1 MSTKPHPL
9 QTTLAPFISR
19 WREDEHA
26 RAALLARERERAS
39 QILTHLARLCM
50 EPPAFDT
57 HDLEALLV
65 NLDAARL
72 IYRQIIE
79 ANDIEVVVPL
89 LLDLLEGDGPAHERV
104 HRVASGL
111 RYAGPTVLNE
121 LLGWWH
127 VDKLAPPTRAVRHL
141 LASLHAYAAIEQKHL
156 FRYVHALADAYAQ
169 AIGERLAP
177 DMPLGAEVVAFCT
190 WLLPR
195 LRTTPPPTDEPSHA
209 PLHAIREFGAPYTIT
224 PTALPDAPLTPPAP
238 ATLSEGEAH
247 IRTLLVLP
255 PDTIRRAVAHLLAGR
270 HLILT
275 GAPGTGKSH
284 LALLLAE
291 LFGYY
296 PMLVTATAE
305 WSTFDVVG
313 GLLPTTDAE
322 GRMRPEV
329 RPGYVYEALRQNWL
343 LDEYDALV
351 YDADGR
357 PLRRSVVIEGREWRG
372 VWLVIDELN
381 RADIDKAF
389 GDLFTALE
397 TGRLRVPAL
406 GAERSQLV
414 PIPRDFRILATM
426 NTRDRHLLFT
436 LSDALKRRFAF
447 LHLTPPTFEQR
458 DEEQRIVLRRTQAD
472 LASRGLPAHTVLL
485 RTALQR
491 LHAAVRLVRAYEPLG
506 TAYLLAALRYVGAA
520 VHIATLAPECLARE
534 AFDAEIAPHLERLPS
549 MAQHVITET
558 LAGRA
563 ANVFVWLT
571 QRAEEPLHAQEA
583 AEVARRLA
591 AFLAQEHPPAADDA
605 HRWASAL
612 HALAHGR
619 PSARAEAHA
628 LAAHMQQW
636 SAHLPTLST
645 PPAPQKP

>member
-1 MSTKPHPL
+1 MPTNKHPL
-9 QTTLAPFISR
+9 QNTLAPFISR
-19 WREDEHA
+19 WREDEEA
-26 RAALLARERERAS
+26 RADLLARERARVAQIQAGFER
-39 QILTHLARLCM
+39 LRTH
-50 EPPAFDT
+50 PPAFDT
-57 HDLEALLV
+57 QDLETLLAA
-65 NLDAARL
+65 LDAAQL
-72 IYRQIIE
+72 IYRQIVE
-79 ANDIEVVVPL
+79 ANDIEVVIPL

-104 HRVASGL
+104 RRVGRAL

-127 VDKLAPPTRAVRHL
+127 VEKLAPPTRAVRRL
-141 LASLHAYAAIEQKHL
+141 LTFLHAYATIEQKHL
-156 FRYVHALADAYAQ
+156 FRHLHALADAYAD
-169 AIGERLAP
+169 AIETRLAP
-177 DMPLGAEVVAFCT
+177 DIPLGAEVAAFCA
-190 WLLPR
+190 WLVPH
-195 LRTTPPPTDEPSHA
+195 LRTAPPPPEEPASA
-209 PLHAIREFGAPYTIT
+209 PLHAIREFGATYTIT

-238 ATLSEGEAH
+238 HTLAEHEAH
-247 IRTLLVLP
+247 IRSLLVLP

-343 LDEYDALV
+343 LDEHDALV
-351 YDADGR
+351 YDAEGR
-357 PLRRSVVIEGREWRG
+357 PLRRFTVIEGREWRG

-397 TGRLRVPAL
+397 TGRLRVPSL
-406 GAERSQLV
+406 GEERTQLV
-414 PIPRDFRILATM
+414 PIPRDFRIIATM

-458 DEEQRIVLRRTQAD
+458 DEEQHIVLRRTQTD
-472 LASRGLPAHTVLL
+472 LTMRGLPTHTALL
-485 RTALQR
+485 RAALQH

-520 VHIATLAPECLARE
+520 VHIAPLDPNQLARE
-534 AFDAEIAPHLERLPS
+534 AFEAEIIPHLESLPQ
-549 MAQHVITET
+549 MAYHVITDV
-558 LAGRA
+558 LAGHA
-563 ANVFVWLT
+563 TDIFVWLT

-583 AEVARRLA
+583 ADVAQRLA
-591 AFLAQEHPPAADDA
+591 DFLAQEHPPATDDTR
-605 HRWASAL
+605 RWAHAV

-636 SAHLPTLST
+636 AAYLPRL
-645 PPAPQKP
+645 